1 MSKWMKLLLLALAAG
16 CALTLFWVTYS
27 DERAYSENGKTAV
40 INPNVEF
47 SVERKAGTNKEAILA
62 HMSYVDQNGKT
73 VKFNRYLSKDVI
85 EKLAAG
91 TPVYVEY
98 IPGEWNMER
107 IQGQK
112 NQTAIFALA
121 FLACV
126 VGFAYV
132 ARKPSD
138 PEAESVS
145 TPLWLA
151 WLIRGGLLML
161 AVGGTLG
168 GGAGMLSASRGMTDV
183 ILLFVG
189 LAFTWVFVR
198 SLRME

>member
-1 MSKWMKLLLLALAAG
+1 MSKWMKLLLLALVAA
-16 CALTLFWVTYS
+16 CALALFWGNYN
-27 DERAYSENGKTAV
+27 DERAYSENGKTAI
-40 INPNVEF
+40 INPDVEL
-47 SVERKAGTNKEAILA
+47 SVERQAGTNKEAILA
-62 HMSYVDQNGKT
+62 HMTYVNQDGKT
-73 VKFNRYLSKDVI
+73 VKFKRYLSKDVI

-112 NQTAIFALA
+112 NQTSIFAFA

-126 VGFAYV
+126 VAFAYV

-138 PEAESVS
+138 PEAEIASA
-145 TPLWLA
+145 PLWLA

-168 GGAGMLSASRGMTDV
+168 GGAGLLSGSRGMTDV
-183 ILLFVG
+183 VLLFVG